1 MSTGLNETWRKG
13 VALSL
18 SVMILFALLFAGAA
32 QAGSSSCLPAA
43 NGITAGLTGAD
54 APTVSAADDMHKQA
68 PSSHGKIACCS
79 FTCAPGFVVTSG
91 IGDMAVLHRH
101 ETLPLSDQS
110 PDTLAGNGL
119 ERPPRS
125 ILIDYRHA

>member
-1 MSTGLNETWRKG
+1 MSSGLNETWRRG

-18 SVMILFALLFAGAA
+18 SVMILFALLLAGAA

-43 NGITAGLTGAD
+43 NGITAGFTGPD
-54 APTVSAADDMHKQA
+54 AFMINAADEVHKQA

-91 IGDMAVLHRH
+91 TGDMAVLPRH
-101 ETLPLSDQS
+101 ETLPLSDQT
-110 PDTLAGNGL
+110 PDTLAGDGL
-119 ERPPRS
+119 KRPPRS
-125 ILIDYRHA
+125 SLIDYRHA